1 MRNIVIVLI
10 KTKDKKG
17 RVAGLEI
24 MFNNNAIANMIRKQA
39 THQINS
45 VIETSTKEG
54 MQTMKKAVTDLFHAG
69 LITEE
74 SALENIPR
82 QFEA

>member
-1 MRNIVIVLI
+1 
-10 KTKDKKG
+10 
-17 RVAGLEI
+17 
-24 MFNNNAIANMIRKQA
+24 MIRKQA

-54 MQTMKKAVTDLFHAG
+54 MQTMKKAITDLYHAG

-74 SALENIPR
+74 TALENIPR
-82 QFEA
+82 EFEI

>member
-1 MRNIVIVLI
+1 M
-10 KTKDKKG
+10 KTKDEKG
-17 RVAGLEI
+17 RVGGFEVL
-24 MFNNNAIANMIRKQA
+24 FVNNAVANMIRKGT

-54 MQTMKKAVTDLFHAG
+54 MQTMKKALTDLFQAG

-74 SALENIPR
+74 KVYENMPKE
-82 QFEA
+82 FEA